1 MNTKESA
8 FSPRAITD
16 YFDESIRE
24 YYNLSALN
32 FMGFSYTYAELGALV
47 ERMTA
52 GLQRIGIKK
61 GMKVGLCLPNCPY
74 YTIFYFAILKA
85 GGVVV
90 NFNPLY
96 VEKELSYQCADSGVK
111 IMVTMDLAQIY
122 NKVEAVR
129 QEGTLDKIIVCPIGK
144 ILNFTKNA
152 FLSIFKRKEKAK
164 YERDYC
170 HFTYNDVLDLGT
182 SGAYEKVDIDP
193 ENDLALLQYTG
204 GTTGVP
210 KGAMLSHANLSA
222 NMEQI
227 KLRLKDVKYGKEK
240 TLAIVPFFHVLG
252 MTAVQNLS
260 IMAGA
265 ELILIPRFEIN
276 MLLREVNKR
285 KPTIIVAV
293 PTIFSAVINHPK
305 ISKYN
310 LTSLKYGI
318 SGGAPLPTIVKNDF
332 EQLSGCELVEGYGL
346 SETSPLVTV
355 NPLGAGK
362 SGSIGTAVE
371 WTEVEIRDLE
381 NPDQKVSQ
389 GKSGEICVRG
399 PQVMQGYW
407 QRPDETQKVFDN
419 DNLLRTG
426 DVGYVDEDGYIF
438 LVDRIK
444 DLIICSGYNVYP
456 RVIEDAIRKNP
467 HVEEVTVIAI
477 PDDYRGQAPKA
488 FIKLKDGHYCS
499 EQDIKKCLKNEISKI
514 EMPKEIEFRDE
525 LPKTIVGKLSK
536 KELIDEE
543 TRKHI
548 C

>member
-1 MNTKESA
+1 MNIDKDA

-16 YFDESIRE
+16 YFDDSIKE